1 MSDLLTN
8 KEAEIL
14 SYFEVNDKKIA
25 RYGSEICKLSI
36 GKVKIGTVYV
46 LLGRMEKKLL
56 IRAKEELVL
65 RPGSVIPSKLYM
77 LTDFGHEVLKARK
90 VYDAALSEVFSKF
103 SIQPE

>member
-65 RPGSVIPSKLYM
+65 RPGSVIPSKLYV
-77 LTDFGHEVLKARK
+77 LTDFGYEVLKARK
-90 VYDAALSEVFSKF
+90 VYDAALTEIFSKF
-103 SIQPE
+103 SIG